1 MWTQAGPA
9 PGSRD
14 DRERLILASHHPD
27 RLQRPAVLS
36 AAGGEGRFQQAL
48 LWNTFRTLELIAP
61 AFWLR
66 RFHLRLTGEPAVVP
80 PQILRVHL
88 WRTLPLPPVQ
98 RVDGNRPGIVADVMI
113 ETEHAVW
120 TLVAESSGQDLA
132 DGRTAADVVDAGSW
146 FAGMRQHHAGVIGS
160 VASDVPLGSVL
171 RARYS
176 RSRESARLQSS
187 TRGPTVPASTAW
199 GAIRYPE
206 LMALLQECGEAANL
220 PPIERTLARH
230 ALDWLTGV
238 GVRPQAPPEPRALSS

>member
-1 MWTQAGPA
+1 MWTQAGTA

-14 DRERLILASHHPD
+14 DRERLIVASHHPD
-27 RLQRPAVLS
+27 RLQRPTVRS
-36 AAGGEGRFQQAL
+36 AADGEGRFQHAL

-66 RFHLRLTGEPAVVP
+66 RFHLRLTGEASVVP
-80 PQILRVHL
+80 PQMLRVHL

-98 RVDGNRPGIVADVMI
+98 RVDGNRPGILADVII

-120 TLVAESSGQDLA
+120 TLVAEASGHDLA
-132 DGRTAADVVDAGSW
+132 DGQTAADIVDAGCW
-146 FAGMRQHHAGVIGS
+146 FAGMRQHPAGVIES
-160 VASDVPLGSVL
+160 AASDFPLGSLL

-187 TRGPTVPASTAW
+187 TRGPTAPASNAW
-199 GAIRYPE
+199 GAIRYPQ

-220 PPIERTLARH
+220 PPIERTLARN
-230 ALDWLTGV
+230 ALDWLTSV
-238 GVRPQAPPEPRALSS
+238 GIRPEAPPEPRAISS